1 MANLF
6 KTVPTTDDLKNRIE
20 QALPGANVQV
30 EDLNG
35 GGDHFRAEV
44 VSDRFEGLSRIEQ
57 HKLIY
62 DVFGDEVG
70 GAIHALSIRT
80 ATPTPAGDG
89 R

>member
-1 MANLF
+1 MPSADELCE
-6 KTVPTTDDLKNRIE
+6 RIE
-20 QALPGANVQV
+20 QALPGAEVSV
-30 EDLNG
+30 TDTTG

-44 VSDRFEGLSRIEQ
+44 VSERFEGLTRIQQ

-70 GAIHALSIRT
+70 GAIHALSIKT
-80 ATPTPAGDG
+80 QPPSQTQTPAGDG

>member
-6 KTVPTTDDLKNRIE
+6 KTVPTTDELKNRIE

-44 VSDRFEGLSRIEQ
+44 VSERFEGLSRIEQ

-62 DVFGDEVG
+62 DVFGNEIG
-70 GAIHALSIRT
+70 GAIHALSLKT
-80 ATPTPAGDG
+80 STPGG
-89 R
+89 IQ